1 MAVRRTSMALLAG
14 LLLSSTSFAQIARV
28 GEGDGV
34 FKQFES
40 KEDLF
45 GANFPGDPVV
55 TNITWET
62 EYGAR
67 LPAHVYTGTLPG
79 PRTYSVTAIDYNPV
93 QKILEAK
100 AKTCPDQADE
110 RCTGNTSFSGA
121 GYWRNDVRGAM
132 LYAASKFLLSDIKL
146 THITWNYLGFE
157 GVEVN
162 ELQFTNNKD
171 KSRNF
176 VNIYMHHSHLYVVQE
191 TTPANYPPP
200 GLFVQSVSLNEADGR
215 KANHERV
222 YFNGNE
228 IAPEELN
235 QFYLAPDGRP
245 GLRPGAVRGSSK
257 APQ

>member
-1 MAVRRTSMALLAG
+1 
-14 LLLSSTSFAQIARV
+14 
-28 GEGDGV
+28 
-34 FKQFES
+34 
-40 KEDLF
+40 
-45 GANFPGDPVV
+45 
-55 TNITWET
+55 
-62 EYGAR
+62 
-67 LPAHVYTGTLPG
+67 
-79 PRTYSVTAIDYNPV
+79 
-93 QKILEAK
+93 
-100 AKTCPDQADE
+100 
-110 RCTGNTSFSGA
+110 
-121 GYWRNDVRGAM
+121 VRGAM

-176 VNIYMHHSHLYVVQE
+176 VTIYMHHNRLYVMQE

-200 GLFVQSVSLNEADGR
+200 GLFVQSMSLYEADGR

-235 QFYLAPDGRP
+235 QFLLGPNGETVRRP
-245 GLRPGAVRGSSK
+245 GTVRGSTK